1 MKSEFDSVP
10 WYVSLF
16 RFKRHK
22 KCFRT
27 ISVQWAI
34 IVTVTFATWEF
45 NTRSLALWGKFKEN
59 MLLIHLLK
67 ALSFQWLWAMV
78 IVLLLVRTWRVNLIA
93 FLDTFPSSDLRDIRN
108 VSERFQ
114 YSGPLNY
121 CYICYVRV
129 QYRLISMQP
138 KELQMIHDGGK
149 KIVVFNSGKTK
160 KNLKMQFIQAC
171 RQSEKNK
178 NFVYGY
184 AYVWA
189 EIQDLVQLS

>member
-1 MKSEFDSVP
+1 MSRFGRQCRYSRDNKPTHMLINKETLFGDSTE
-10 WYVSLF
+10 
-16 RFKRHK
+16 RK
-22 KCFRT
+22 
-27 ISVQWAI
+27 VQ
-34 IVTVTFATWEF
+34 
-45 NTRSLALWGKFKEN
+45 REN

-93 FLDTFPSSDLRDIRN
+93 FLDTFPSSDLRDMRN

-149 KIVVFNSGKTK
+149 KIVVFNSGKMK
-160 KNLKMQFIQAC
+160 KISKCNSSRHVGNQRRI
-171 RQSEKNK
+171 K
-178 NFVYGY
+178 NFVYEY

-189 EIQDLVQLS
+189 KIQGFVQLS

>member
-1 MKSEFDSVP
+1 
-10 WYVSLF
+10 
-16 RFKRHK
+16 
-22 KCFRT
+22 
-27 ISVQWAI
+27 
-34 IVTVTFATWEF
+34 
-45 NTRSLALWGKFKEN
+45 
-59 MLLIHLLK
+59 
-67 ALSFQWLWAMV
+67 
-78 IVLLLVRTWRVNLIA
+78 
-93 FLDTFPSSDLRDIRN
+93 
-108 VSERFQ
+108 
-114 YSGPLNY
+114 
-121 CYICYVRV
+121 
-129 QYRLISMQP
+129 MQP